1 MVQSIGKAVL
11 IGAAILVFAVPSW
24 SEETRTEQPRPATGP
39 MGGKG
44 TGMMGGGMMGGGMMS
59 EEQMDQHVRQ
69 LQTHMLQ
76 MHEIMEKIQDTKDP
90 VEKEK
95 LMQQQRDM
103 IKEHIRSRH
112 HQMMM
117 HQQMQGGGM
126 MGHGNP
132 AEAPKKP

>member
-1 MVQSIGKAVL
+1 MVQSIGKAIL
-11 IGAAILVFAVPSW
+11 MGAAVLVFAVPSW
-24 SEETRTEQPRPATGP
+24 SEETRTEQPGPAMGP
-39 MGGKG
+39 MAGKG
-44 TGMMGGGMMGGGMMS
+44 PGMMGGGMMS

-69 LQTHMLQ
+69 MQTHMLQ

-90 VEKEK
+90 AEKEK

-117 HQQMQGGGM
+117 QQQMQGGGGGM
-126 MGHGNP
+126 MGHGGP

>member
-1 MVQSIGKAVL
+1 MVQSIGKGIL
-11 IGAAILVFAVPSW
+11 MGAAVLVFAGPGW
-24 SEETRTEQPRPATGP
+24 SEETRTEQPGHAMGP
-39 MGGKG
+39 MMGKG
-44 TGMMGGGMMGGGMMS
+44 PGMMGGGMMS

-69 LQTHMLQ
+69 MQTHMLQ
-76 MHEIMEKIQDTKDP
+76 MHEIMEKILDTKDP
-90 VEKEK
+90 AEKEK

-117 HQQMQGGGM
+117 QQQMQGGGGGM
-126 MGHGNP
+126 MGHGGP